1 VTQSKVGRKFF
12 GKTPVSVPEKD
23 REAWDSQA
31 HQKSWSD
38 EGDTKAAMSKLTPLI
53 EEIVAKNAHLGL
65 SAYLS
70 SGEVAI
76 RPEGNDIVL
85 GLRIWNDEA
94 MLIGE
99 VSLRSLIASALNQA
113 RPDIANPNGEARALV
128 SALVG
133 IGRELSAMTQGQQA
147 QAASPN
153 AQAGRIARSN

>member
-31 HQKSWSD
+31 HEKSWSD
-38 EGDTKAAMSKLTPLI
+38 AGESKALMDQIIPAFEKL
-53 EEIVAKNAHLGL
+53 VAKNAHMGL
-65 SAYLS
+65 SDYLS

-76 RPEGNDIVL
+76 RPEGNDVVV
-85 GLRIWNDEA
+85 GVRIWNNEVQ
-94 MLIGE
+94 LIGE

-133 IGRELSAMTQGQQA
+133 IGRELSAMTQGQNA
-147 QAASPN
+147 QAVSPN

>member
-23 REAWDSQA
+23 RTSWDAQL
-31 HQKSWSD
+31 HEKSWSD
-38 EGDTKAAMSKLTPLI
+38 AGETKAAMDKLIPVI
-53 EEIVAKNAHLGL
+53 EQIVAKNAHMGV
-65 SAYLS
+65 SDYLS

-76 RPEGNDIVL
+76 RPEGNDVVL

-133 IGRELSAMTQGQQA
+133 IGRELSAMTQTQQA
-147 QAASPN
+147 VSPN